1 MTSTVIAAQEFKE
14 LINEQVHLR
23 TRFESL
29 DSNER
34 RHEFQPLR
42 ISGGSSKHFLANNGI
57 GQPLDTRSLNAVVSY
72 EPSELYITA
81 LCGTPLAHIEA
92 ALDERGQY
100 LAFEPPNFN
109 GQTTLGGA
117 LASGLSGP
125 SRASVGGFRDYVLGL
140 KMINGRAQELVFGG
154 QVIKNVAGYDVS
166 RLLCGSWGTLGLVTE
181 VTVKVLP
188 KSVAESSFVF
198 HVDQQ
203 RAIELLSQWGQ
214 TALPINASF
223 WQVHSAD
230 KGAVGELTIRL
241 RGAAAAVAS
250 AAQWLGQASDK
261 LHIQMDRLEEGLAQS
276 LWDGCKNQTADFFT
290 APPTPD
296 HCLWRLSVPAVA
308 PAVHI
313 EDVPAHAQSFEWN
326 GGQRW
331 IWAPYALASRIHQQ
345 AKALGGHATLWH
357 VSAKLQSEH
366 TSLTYRDEL
375 SPVQMRI
382 QQSLQKQFDPWGI
395 FDTKR
400 IG

>member
-1 MTSTVIAAQEFKE
+1 MTSTLNATQEFKE

-23 TRFESL
+23 SRFGSP
-29 DSNER
+29 DSIARTDEL
-34 RHEFQPLR
+34 QPLW
-42 ISGGSSKHFLANNGI
+42 ILGGSSKHFLANKGV
-57 GQPLDTRSLNAVVSY
+57 GQPLDARVLNAVVNY

-81 LCGTPLAHIEA
+81 LSGTPLADIESI
-92 ALDERGQY
+92 LDERGQY

-125 SRASVGGFRDYVLGL
+125 SRASVGGFRDYVLGV
-140 KMINGRAQELVFGG
+140 KMINGKAQELVFGG

-181 VTVKVLP
+181 VTLKVLP

-198 HVDQQ
+198 QVDQQ

-214 TALPINASF
+214 TALPINANI
-223 WQVHSAD
+223 WQIST
-230 KGAVGELTIRL
+230 GEQGSRGELTIRL

-250 AAQWLGQASDK
+250 AAQWLGQACDK
-261 LHIQMDRLEEGLAQS
+261 LNIQMDRLEQSLAQS

-290 APPTPD
+290 SPPTQD

-308 PAVHI
+308 PPVQIENVH
-313 EDVPAHAQSFEWN
+313 ERAQAFEWN

-345 AKALGGHATLWH
+345 AHALGGHATLWR
-357 VSAKLQSEH
+357 VSAKLQSEQ
-366 TSLTYRDEL
+366 TSLIYRDEL
-375 SPVQMRI
+375 SPVHKRI
-382 QQSLQKQFDPWGI
+382 QRALQKQFDPWGI